1 MATCIASLVRTGLP
15 HALRSVKR
23 SVCWDVALAVPRRRA
38 HTVRSS
44 LYEHVRDGYSDKPD
58 LDMKRVCEETE
69 KVMANVERRKGELRA
84 EDVPEI
90 VSVWKQLE
98 AVRVE
103 ISQLEEQKDSIR
115 SRVRALVLP
124 EYQKARTEG
133 REIRNSLT
141 KLYLLESE
149 LEQKHYLR
157 ALLLPNTTHP
167 SVPVGDESQARVVEL
182 VGQKPEFDFEVKG
195 HLEIGERLDLIRQRR
210 LAHISGHRS
219 YYLRG
224 VGAQLQTALQNF
236 ALDMLQRKGFIPMVV
251 PDLLKAV
258 VFEGCGMQPH
268 AHQSQ
273 AYCLDPSRFPDLRL
287 AGTGEVGIAGYFMDH
302 AVNIKDLPVR
312 TVCCSTCYRAETDT
326 GRETWGLY
334 RVHHFNKVEMFGVTA
349 NETGEESA
357 QLLEEFVS
365 LQKEIFSALELH
377 YRVLDMPTQ
386 ELGLPA
392 HRKFDIEAW
401 MPGRGSYGEISSAS
415 NCTDYQSRRLNIL
428 YEGEGESL
436 HYAHTVNATACAIPR
451 MIIAI
456 LETHQMKVERQTHAM
471 SSLLT
476 WPGES
481 IINKSDTWSFCLFCF
496 SLTIPSGWHCA
507 SAQCP
512 AALHGFRGHREAHI
526 HTTEIHWT
534 KPAVPRFSSQTK
546 TKMMHSD
553 LDSNV
558 YLTHFSIQSLFA
570 ILIIL
575 PNICI
580 VYKAIKN
587 N

>member
-1 MATCIASLVRTGLP
+1 MATCIATLVRAGARR
-15 HALRSVKR
+15 ALRPFSWSGCR
-23 SVCWDVALAVPRRRA
+23 DAALALPRHRRV
-38 HTVRSS
+38 HSLRSS
-44 LYEHVRDGYSDKPD
+44 LYEHVRDGFSDKPE
-58 LDMKRVCEETE
+58 LDMRRVCEETE

-84 EDVPEI
+84 EDIPQI
-90 VSVWKQLE
+90 VSVWKQLQ
-98 AVRVE
+98 AVRGE
-103 ISQLEEQKDSIR
+103 ISRLEEQKENVR
-115 SRVRALVLP
+115 ARVRALVDQHDKKVLSTLP
-124 EYQKARTEG
+124 EYQRARTEG
-133 REIRNSLT
+133 REIRNTLNQ
-141 KLYLLESE
+141 LYRLESE

-167 SVPVGDESQARVVEL
+167 SVPVGDESQATVVES
-182 VGQKPEFDFEVKG
+182 VGRKREFDFEVKG

-210 LAHISGHRS
+210 LAHVSGHRS

-224 VGAQLQTALQNF
+224 AGAQLQTALQNF
-236 ALDMLQRKGFIPMVV
+236 VLDTLQRKGFIAMVV
-251 PDLLKAV
+251 PDLLKAA

-334 RVHHFNKVEMFGVTA
+334 RVHQFNKVEMFGVTA
-349 NETGEESA
+349 NETGEESS

-377 YRVLDMPTQ
+377 FRVLDMPTQ
-386 ELGLPA
+386 ELGPPA

-428 YEGEGESL
+428 YEGETGSL

-451 MIIAI
+451 MIISI
-456 LETHQMKVERQTHAM
+456 LETHQMKDGTVR
-471 SSLLT
+471 
-476 WPGES
+476 
-481 IINKSDTWSFCLFCF
+481 
-496 SLTIPSGWHCA
+496 
-507 SAQCP
+507 
-512 AALHGFRGHREAHI
+512 
-526 HTTEIHWT
+526 
-534 KPAVPRFSSQTK
+534 VPRVLQPYMGSEVIEKPKYTPLK
-546 TKMMHSD
+546 YTG
-553 LDSNV
+553 
-558 YLTHFSIQSLFA
+558 
-570 ILIIL
+570 
-575 PNICI
+575 PNQR
-580 VYKAIKN
+580 YPDHRPRPMPR
-587 N
+587 